1 MLGIIGRNGVGRANT
16 LLRVIAGIYAPD
28 AGVVKI
34 RGKAALLASVGV
46 GFNRELTGRENIF
59 LYGSII
65 GLKRGLIENKIDE
78 IISFSELGDFID
90 APLKTYSSG
99 MKARLGFSVAANL
112 DANILLIDEVFGVG
126 DASFRERSQNENI
139 SDGQGGKQ
147 NRRNRDAQSSILRQ
161 LCDRVII
168 IDEGH
173 IVATGQ
179 PEEMIETYDS
189 MIADGDGLIRRNRNR
204 DAVLGPAAIR
214 SGNSHEKRP
223 IQ

>member
-1 MLGIIGRNGVGRANT
+1 
-16 LLRVIAGIYAPD
+16 
-28 AGVVKI
+28 
-34 RGKAALLASVGV
+34 
-46 GFNRELTGRENIF
+46 
-59 LYGSII
+59 
-65 GLKRGLIENKIDE
+65 
-78 IISFSELGDFID
+78 
-90 APLKTYSSG
+90 

-126 DASFRERSQNENI
+126 DASFRERSKTKIFQMVREA
-139 SDGQGGKQ
+139 
-147 NRRNRDAQSSILRQ
+147 NRTVVIVTHSPSILRQ

-204 DAVLGPAAIR
+204 DAVLGLQQSR
-214 SGNSHEKRP
+214 E
-223 IQ
+223 Q